1 MVKRIFL
8 FVLTNILVML
18 TISLVVNF
26 LGIKPYLTRSGLDIG
41 ALAAFSLIWGFSG
54 ALISLA
60 MSRQMAKWMQ
70 GVSVVDPRNPGE
82 FSWLVQMVHDL
93 ARRAKLPAMPEVG
106 VYDSPEVN
114 AFATGP
120 TKSRSLVA
128 VSRGLLQQMNRDEIE
143 GVIGHEIAH
152 IQNGDMVTMTLLL
165 GIVNAFAFFVS
176 RIIAYAVS
184 QAMSSKDEE
193 GDINPTLFLFVSEFT
208 RNFLTLLGSIVV
220 CWYSRQREYRAD
232 IGSARLSVTKDKMS
246 GALER
251 LGRVFEVPAQ
261 PQPALASMKISSPQ
275 GGWLA
280 LFRTHPPISDRLAR
294 LAQTPL

>member
-1 MVKRIFL
+1 MIKRISLFL
-8 FVLTNILVML
+8 LTNILVML
-18 TISLVVNF
+18 TISMFVKL
-26 LGIKPYLTRSGLDIG
+26 LGIQPYLTRSGLNLG
-41 ALAAFSLIWGFSG
+41 ALAAFSLVWGFSG
-54 ALISLA
+54 AFISLA
-60 MSRQMAKWMQ
+60 ISRQMAKWMQ
-70 GVSVVDPRNPGE
+70 GVSVIDPRNPGE

-128 VSRGLLQQMNRDEIE
+128 VSRGLLQQMNRNEIE

-152 IQNGDMVTMTLLL
+152 IQNGDMVTMTLLQ
-165 GIVNAFAFFVS
+165 GVVNAFSLFVS
-176 RIIAYAVS
+176 RIIAYLVA

-193 GDINPTLFLFVSEFT
+193 GEVNPAIFYVVSMIADI
-208 RNFLTLLGSIVV
+208 FLTLLGSIVV

-232 IGSARLSVTKDKMS
+232 IGSARLSATKDKMS

-251 LGRVFEVPAQ
+251 LGRVFEVPVQ
-261 PQPALASMKISSPQ
+261 TQPALASMKISSHQ
-275 GGWLA
+275 GGWGA
-280 LFRTHPPISDRLAR
+280 LFRTHPPLSDRLAR
-294 LAQTPL
+294 LEQTPL